1 LKRWRVEEYPSDLR
15 YSSEH
20 EWARLE
26 GGRVRVGITKFAA
39 DRLTDVVFVELP
51 AVGTKVTFMQP
62 FGVVESVKAV
72 SDLYAPISGT
82 VAEVNA
88 ALKDT
93 PEVVNSDPYGKGW
106 MILVQ
111 PDDLRELDQLLPV
124 DKYLEIIGEAAR

>member
-1 LKRWRVEEYPSDLR
+1 MYPKDLR

-51 AVGTKVTFMQP
+51 AVGTKVRYMQP

-72 SDLYAPISGT
+72 SDLYAPVSGT
-82 VAEVNA
+82 VVEVNA
-88 ALKDT
+88 ALKET
-93 PEVVNSDPYGKGW
+93 PEVVNADPYGKGW
-106 MILVQ
+106 MILVH
-111 PDDLRELDQLLPV
+111 PDNVGELDQLMPV
-124 DKYLEIIGEAAR
+124 DKYLTLIGEKA

>member
-1 LKRWRVEEYPSDLR
+1 MYPKDLR

-26 GGRVRVGITKFAA
+26 GDRVRVGITKFAA

-51 AVGTKVTFMQP
+51 APGTKVQYMQP

-72 SDLYAPISGT
+72 SDLYAPVTGT
-82 VAEVNA
+82 VVEVNTT
-88 ALKDT
+88 LKET
-93 PEVVNSDPYGKGW
+93 PEVVNTDPYGKGW

-111 PDDLRELDQLLPV
+111 PDNPKEMDQLMPV
-124 DKYLEIIGEAAR
+124 DKYLAVIGEKA